1 MATLPAYLTKMEAAV
16 RASAAGH
23 RLKPEGRNQDRPGG
37 PRNESVPRMPHSV
50 RDPYQLRVLPCED
63 VFFYSKKID
72 NSRLV
77 RQADPRAREAC
88 WSVIGAAFLVLA
100 MLIGVLAPSAAGT
113 LAGYKLEALRAEER
127 RLLDQ
132 RRVLELREAEL
143 VSPGHLEVLARGQ
156 NLVIPAAGQTVR
168 LEAKDGS
175 LAMNRSQEPG
185 VRGR

>member
-1 MATLPAYLTKMEAAV
+1 MATLPAYVTRTEAAAHATREGV
-16 RASAAGH
+16 AGH
-23 RLKPEGRNQDRPGG
+23 RMKPEWLNQEGSGG
-37 PRNESVPRMPHSV
+37 LSHSV
-50 RDPYQLRVLPCED
+50 HDPYQLRVLPCED

-77 RQADPRAREAC
+77 RQPDPRARGAC
-88 WSVIGAAFLVLA
+88 WSAIGMACLVLA
-100 MLIGVLAPSAAGT
+100 LLTAVLAPGAANT

-143 VSPGHLEVLARGQ
+143 VSPGRLEALARGQ

-168 LEAKDGS
+168 LESKDGS
-175 LAMNRSQEPG
+175 LAMIRAA
-185 VRGR
+185 RGD

>member
-16 RASAAGH
+16 RASREGAAGH
-23 RLKPEGRNQDRPGG
+23 RLKPEGLNQNGPGG
-37 PRNESVPRMPHSV
+37 LPHSV

-77 RQADPRAREAC
+77 RQADPRARGAC

-100 MLIGVLAPSAAGT
+100 MLIGVLAPSAAST

-143 VSPGHLEVLARGQ
+143 VSPGRLEALAKGQ

-168 LEAKDGS
+168 LETKDGS
-175 LAMNRSQEPG
+175 MAMIRAA
-185 VRGR
+185 RGN

>member
-1 MATLPAYLTKMEAAV
+1 MATLPAYLTKTEAVAHAI
-16 RASAAGH
+16 REGAAGH
-23 RLKPEGRNQDRPGG
+23 RLKPDGPEPLRP
-37 PRNESVPRMPHSV
+37 V

-77 RQADPRAREAC
+77 RQADPRARGAC
-88 WSVIGAAFLVLA
+88 WSVIGAAFLVLV
-100 MLIGVLAPSAAGT
+100 LLTGVLAPGAAST

-132 RRVLELREAEL
+132 RRVLDLRQAEL
-143 VSPGHLEVLARGQ
+143 VSPGRLEALAKGQ

-168 LEAKDGS
+168 LELKDGS

>member
-1 MATLPAYLTKMEAAV
+1 MATLPAYLTRMEAAAH
-16 RASAAGH
+16 ASREGAARH
-23 RLKPEGRNQDRPGG
+23 RLKPEVLNQDRPGG
-37 PRNESVPRMPHSV
+37 LSHAA

-77 RQADPRAREAC
+77 RQADPRARGAC
-88 WSVIGAAFLVLA
+88 WSAIGAAFVVLVL
-100 MLIGVLAPSAAGT
+100 LTGVLAPGAANT

-127 RLLDQ
+127 RLVDQ

-143 VSPGHLEVLARGQ
+143 VSPGHLEALAKGQ

-168 LEAKDGS
+168 LESKDGTM
-175 LAMNRSQEPG
+175 AMNHVGSG
-185 VRGR
+185 TKD

>member
-1 MATLPAYLTKMEAAV
+1 MATLPAYLTRMEAAAH
-16 RASAAGH
+16 ASREGAAGH
-23 RLKPEGRNQDRPGG
+23 RLKPEGLTLDRPGG
-37 PRNESVPRMPHSV
+37 LSHAA

-77 RQADPRAREAC
+77 RQADPRSRGAC
-88 WSVIGAAFLVLA
+88 WSAIGAAFLVLA
-100 MLIGVLAPSAAGT
+100 LLTGVLAPGAANT

-127 RLLDQ
+127 RLMDQ

-143 VSPGHLEVLARGQ
+143 VSPGRLEALARGQ

-168 LEAKDGS
+168 LETKDGTM
-175 LAMNRSQEPG
+175 AMNNVGSGTRD
-185 VRGR
+185 

>member
-1 MATLPAYLTKMEAAV
+1 MEAAV
-16 RASAAGH
+16 HASREAAAGH
-23 RLKPEGRNQDRPGG
+23 RLKPEGLNQDRPAGL
-37 PRNESVPRMPHSV
+37 SHSV

-77 RQADPRAREAC
+77 RQPDPRARGAC
-88 WSVIGAAFLVLA
+88 WSAIGAAFLVLA
-100 MLIGVLAPSAAGT
+100 LLTGVLAPGAANT

-127 RLLDQ
+127 RLVDQ

-143 VSPGHLEVLARGQ
+143 VSPGRLEALARGQ

-168 LEAKDGS
+168 LELKDGS
-175 LAMNRSQEPG
+175 LAMNRPQSRE
-185 VRGR
+185 

>member
-1 MATLPAYLTKMEAAV
+1 MATLPAYLTKTEAVAHTT
-16 RASAAGH
+16 REGTAGH
-23 RLKPEGRNQDRPGG
+23 RLKPDGLNQGRPGG
-37 PRNESVPRMPHSV
+37 LSHSA

-77 RQADPRAREAC
+77 RQADPRARSAC
-88 WSVIGAAFLVLA
+88 WSMIGAAILVLA
-100 MLIGVLAPSAAGT
+100 LLTGVLAPEAAST
-113 LAGYKLEALRAEER
+113 LAGYRLEALRAEER

-143 VSPGHLEVLARGQ
+143 VSPGRLEALAKGQ

-168 LEAKDGS
+168 LEPKDGS
-175 LAMNRSQEPG
+175 LAMNRAGARE
-185 VRGR
+185 